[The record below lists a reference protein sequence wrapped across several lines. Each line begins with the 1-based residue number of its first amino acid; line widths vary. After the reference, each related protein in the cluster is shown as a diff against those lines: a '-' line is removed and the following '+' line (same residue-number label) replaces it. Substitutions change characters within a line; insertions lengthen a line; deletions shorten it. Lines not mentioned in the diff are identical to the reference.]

1 MRIIN
6 THGVFEILFSG
17 VPQGSILGP
26 LLFNIFI
33 NDSYLWVSKI
43 NLLNFADD
51 KTICAAENTIEKLI
65 STLGQDSQAAID
77 WLKINEMVVHA
88 DKFQAIVVKKNCRM
102 KDSSALNINKQIIN
116 SENCVKLLGT
126 EIDNVLSFDK
136 HISNLC
142 KKVSNQL
149 NAIGRI

>member
-26 LLFNIFI
+26 FLFNIFI
-33 NDSYLWVSKI
+33 NDSYLWVSKTD
-43 NLLNFADD
+43 LLNFADD
-51 KTICAAENTIEKLI
+51 NTICAAENTIEKLI
-65 STLGQDSQAAID
+65 SILGQDSQAAID

-102 KDSSALNINKQIIN
+102 KDSSTLNINKQIIN
-116 SENCVKLLGT
+116 SENCVKLLRT
-126 EIDNVLSFDK
+126 EIDNILSFDK
-136 HISNLC
+136 HFSNLC

-149 NAIGRI
+149 NAI